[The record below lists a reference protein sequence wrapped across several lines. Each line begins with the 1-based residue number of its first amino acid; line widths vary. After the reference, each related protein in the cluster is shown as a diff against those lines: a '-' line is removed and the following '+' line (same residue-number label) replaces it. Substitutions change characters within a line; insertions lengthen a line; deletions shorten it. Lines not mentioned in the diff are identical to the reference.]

1 MVKLHL
7 SGRSLLEWAELA
19 IAVGDVGQAP
29 EVEDLARNKGAGC
42 DGELAGEADATFW
55 GAAAC
60 SGDEVGGSGHYRAGI
75 TLDVLPYLERQLS
88 RDQNHSK
95 HCCSY

>member
-1 MVKLHL
+1 M
-7 SGRSLLEWAELA
+7 ELA

-29 EVEDLARNKGAGC
+29 EVEDLSRSEGVGH
-42 DGELAGEADATFW
+42 DGELAGEADATVW

-60 SGDEVGGSGHYRAGI
+60 SGDEAGGSGHYKAGI
-75 TLDVLPYLERQLS
+75 TLDVLPYLEHQLS
-88 RDQNHSK
+88 RDQNRGK

>member
-29 EVEDLARNKGAGC
+29 EVEELAWSEGAGR
-42 DGELAGEADATFW
+42 DGELAGEADTTVW
-55 GAAAC
+55 GSVAC
-60 SGDEVGGSGHYRAGI
+60 SGDEAGGSSHRRARI
-75 TLDVLPYLERQLS
+75 ALDATPYLGRQLL
-88 RDQNHSK
+88 RG
-95 HCCSY
+95 

>member
-7 SGRSLLEWAELA
+7 SGRRLLEWAEVA

-29 EVEDLARNKGAGC
+29 EVEDLAWSEGAGR

-88 RDQNHSK
+88 QDQNRGK